1 MPQEHAIL
9 MGVHND
15 VHALRTFSNPEL
27 QASARAYFSRRVPSP
42 IFLARSER
50 ARA

>member
-1 MPQEHAIL
+1 MPTVASNERAR
-9 MGVHND
+9 
-15 VHALRTFSNPEL
+15 ALSVNENALSDERR
-27 QASARAYFSRRVPSP
+27 AAYFSRRVPRP